1 MLGKKS
7 RGNSP
12 INLITIVFNLVH
24 KIMVQ
29 DAKHTKKKYFCSE
42 DILT

>member
-7 RGNSP
+7 RGNSL
-12 INLITIVFNLVH
+12 INLITIVFNIVY

-29 DAKHTKKKYFCSE
+29 DAKHTDKTIFYSE